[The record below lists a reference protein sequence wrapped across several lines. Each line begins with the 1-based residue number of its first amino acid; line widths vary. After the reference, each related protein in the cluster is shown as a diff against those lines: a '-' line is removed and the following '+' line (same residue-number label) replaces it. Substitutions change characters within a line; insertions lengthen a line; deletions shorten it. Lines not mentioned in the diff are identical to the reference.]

1 MNCTSSEKFGE
12 SSEKFGEEAE
22 TDTKEMI
29 LYYMRT
35 NPHIT
40 AKSIAQELG
49 ITSRAIEKRI
59 KVLREEGRLKRHGSA
74 RNGYW
79 EVIDE

>member
-1 MNCTSSEKFGE
+1 MMAWYELYEFGE
-12 SSEKFGEEAE
+12 SSGEYGKSSEKFGEEVE

-29 LYYMRT
+29 LYYMCT

-49 ITSRAIEKRI
+49 ITSQAAALPYKLQI
-59 KVLREEGRLKRHGSA
+59 KTRRKKPCTRFQT
-74 RNGYW
+74 
-79 EVIDE
+79 